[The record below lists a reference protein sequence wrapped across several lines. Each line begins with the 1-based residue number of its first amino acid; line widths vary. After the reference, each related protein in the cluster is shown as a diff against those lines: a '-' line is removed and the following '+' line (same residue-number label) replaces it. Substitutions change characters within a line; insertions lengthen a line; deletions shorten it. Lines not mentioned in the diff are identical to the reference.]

1 MKRFPQ
7 FASVL
12 FCCALCAVPSFAGV
26 PVRGSSQNGV
36 DSIAP
41 FWNLAG
47 PTGPSARH
55 GGTVMLE
62 TQIVCTNQ
70 DVSAAVDNTNSDSA
84 TANAGGCVSG
94 GYTFLFQIQTTA
106 TSLTVTLSGLVGF
119 TPTIADPGSKY
130 GVAVCDNDPSNPQ
143 ASNTLELCT
152 HVSGTQLSNITAT
165 PNKNNTKI
173 TFTVPSI
180 PNFPAGVGNQGQ
192 GLTLVVVTQQS
203 ASHPISVPKIS
214 FK

>member
-1 MKRFPQ
+1 MKRFPK

-12 FCCALCAVPSFAGV
+12 FFCALCTLPSFAGV

-41 FWNLAG
+41 FWNLSG
-47 PTGPSARH
+47 PTGPLSRH
-55 GGTVMLE
+55 GGTVTLE
-62 TQIVCTNQ
+62 TQIVCTHQ
-70 DVSAAVDNTNSDSA
+70 DVSAAVDNTDSASA

-106 TSLTVTLSGLVGF
+106 TSLTVTLNGLVGF
-119 TPTIADPGSKY
+119 TPIIADPGSTY
-130 GVAVCDNDPSNPQ
+130 GVAVCDNDLNNPQ

-152 HVSGTQLSNITAT
+152 HVSGTELSNITAT
-165 PNKNNTKI
+165 VNKNKTKI

-180 PNFPAGVGNQGQ
+180 PNFSAGVGNQGQ
-192 GLTLVVVTQQS
+192 GLTLVVVTEQGV
-203 ASHPISVPKIS
+203 SHPISVPKIS

>member
-12 FCCALCAVPSFAGV
+12 FCCALYATPSFAGV

-36 DSIAP
+36 DSIAS

-62 TQIVCTNQ
+62 TQIVCTNE
-70 DVSAAVDNTNSDSA
+70 DVAAAVDNTDS
-84 TANAGGCVSG
+84 ANAGGCVSG

-106 TSLTVTLSGLVGF
+106 TSLTITLSDLVGF
-119 TPTIADPGSKY
+119 TPLIADPGSTY
-130 GVAVCDNDPSNPQ
+130 GVAVCDNDPNNPQ

-152 HVSGTQLSNITAT
+152 QVSGTQLSNITAT
-165 PNKNNTKI
+165 VNKNKTKI
-173 TFTVPSI
+173 SFTVPSI
-180 PNFPAGVGNQGQ
+180 PNFSAGVGNQGQ
-192 GLTLVVVTQQS
+192 GLTLVVVTQQG

>member
-7 FASVL
+7 FAFVL

-70 DVSAAVDNTNSDSA
+70 DVAAAVDNTDS
-84 TANAGGCVSG
+84 ANAGSCVSG

-119 TPTIADPGSKY
+119 NQAIADTY
-130 GVAVCDNDPSNPQ
+130 GVAVCDNDPNNPQ

-152 HVSGTQLSNITAT
+152 HVSGTQLSNIAAT

-173 TFTVPSI
+173 TFTIPSI